1 MKKSTSEKLL
11 NSHSNDYFDHPI
23 RSDLVKTVFKHKKK
37 VLAIDDH
44 EPNLKMLETIFNQY
58 FPDFE
63 VFFAQSGSEGIEI
76 AKRELP
82 DTILLDYLMPQ
93 MNGFEV
99 CKILKSDE
107 LTRSIPIL
115 MISALG
121 DDSKVRTQ
129 GFYAGADAFISK
141 PFDIYE
147 LLALI
152 NVMLRIKSA
161 EDLLRKQ
168 NDQQE
173 VIIKTQTK
181 EFQDTEERFLQI
193 SSHALEFFWE
203 TDTSGKFTYLSKAAE
218 IILGYPVADII
229 GHKHFFDF
237 SLPKIRQFI
246 KNEFTDVLEN
256 QRKIMG
262 DEYLF
267 VHSSGRKI
275 WLTINGFPVFDA
287 DNNYIGFRG
296 VCNDNTRRRQAEEDL
311 KKSLEEIRAYQKKLK
326 HLNLELTLAEEKERK
341 RIAEYIHDAIG
352 QTLSL
357 AFLKLSSVHSEI
369 LQPDVYEMIQEST
382 ELINSAIS
390 ESRSLTYDLSPP
402 VLYEFGLI
410 AAIQWK
416 LDHLQSMG
424 IKTVFNSNEI
434 TLSLDTNVRI
444 IVYRIICE
452 LLANIM
458 KHAEAKVIKIE
469 ITKSP
474 GEYCISVID
483 NGIGFKHDNIQGFSN
498 KGGFGLFSTQERL
511 ESIQGSMV
519 IESVNRKGTKV
530 SIILPLN
537 EHNDAN

>member
-1 MKKSTSEKLL
+1 MSKKIV
-11 NSHSNDYFDHPI
+11 NNNSNDYFDHAIPPDQI
-23 RSDLVKTVFKHKKK
+23 QNSNKLRKK

-44 EPNLKMLETIFNQY
+44 EPNLKMLESIFNQY

-63 VFFAQSGSEGIEI
+63 IFYVKSGSEGIEI
-76 AKRELP
+76 ARRELP
-82 DTILLDYLMPQ
+82 DTILLDYLMPL

-99 CKILKSDE
+99 CKVLKSDP
-107 LTRSIPIL
+107 LTKSIPIL

-121 DDSKVRTQ
+121 DDSKIRTE

-181 EFQDTEERFLQI
+181 EFQETEERFLQI

-203 TDTSGKFTYLSKAAE
+203 TDPNGKFTYLSKAAE
-218 IILGYPVADII
+218 LILGYPIADIV
-229 GHKHFFDF
+229 GHKHIFDF

-246 KNEFTDVLEN
+246 KNEFADILQN
-256 QRKIMG
+256 QKKIIG
-262 DEYLF
+262 DEYMF

-275 WLTINGFPVFDA
+275 WLTINGFPIFDA
-287 DNNYIGFRG
+287 DNNYLGFRG

-311 KKSLEEIRAYQKKLK
+311 KNSLEEINAYQKKLK
-326 HLNLELTLAEEKERK
+326 QLNLELTLAEEKERK

-357 AFLKLSSVHSEI
+357 AFLKLSSLHSAI
-369 LQPDVYEMIQEST
+369 LEPDVYEMIQEST
-382 ELINSAIS
+382 ELINSAIL
-390 ESRSLTYDLSPP
+390 ESRLLTYDLSPP

-416 LDHLQSMG
+416 LEQLNSMG
-424 IKTVFNSNEI
+424 VNTVFDGNGIN
-434 TLSLDTNVRI
+434 LLLDTNVRI

-452 LLANIM
+452 LLANII
-458 KHAEAKVIKIE
+458 KHASASLIKIG
-469 ITKSP
+469 ISKSP
-474 GEYCISVID
+474 TEYSISVID
-483 NGIGFKHDNIQGFSN
+483 NGIGFKHENIQGFSN
-498 KGGFGLFSTQERL
+498 KGGFGLFSIQERL
-511 ESIQGSMV
+511 KSIQGSMV
-519 IESVNRKGTKV
+519 IESDNRKGTKV

-537 EHNDAN
+537 EFNDAN